1 MILGYIPKN
10 FRYLVILIVVTLKT
24 LDAYKLENNQTLER
38 EFGNLLSIDDQYPK
52 YVVTMDEF
60 WKDSIEGVVH
70 MYITDFLLKK
80 NWWKLVATPFI
91 SMTLKWWVGKKMN
104 ETKSEAFYI
113 FTNK

>member
-1 MILGYIPKN
+1 
-10 FRYLVILIVVTLKT
+10 

-80 NWWKLVATPFI
+80 NW
-91 SMTLKWWVGKKMN
+91 
-104 ETKSEAFYI
+104 
-113 FTNK
+113 

>member
-1 MILGYIPKN
+1 MGYIPKN

-80 NWWKLVATPFI
+80 NW
-91 SMTLKWWVGKKMN
+91 
-104 ETKSEAFYI
+104 
-113 FTNK
+113 

>member
-60 WKDSIEGVVH
+60 WKETIGGIKHYYLS
-70 MYITDFLLKK
+70 DFLLSDE
-80 NWWKLVATPFI
+80 F
-91 SMTLKWWVGKKMN
+91 
-104 ETKSEAFYI
+104 
-113 FTNK
+113 

>member
-80 NWWKLVATPFI
+80 NW
-91 SMTLKWWVGKKMN
+91 
-104 ETKSEAFYI
+104 
-113 FTNK
+113 